1 MMTCDVRVRFGTALG
16 TKLYPRN
23 HCSMNNSKHGGR
35 REFVLYSYFCFSSHN
50 QIWHLKMV
58 AACLQVVDN
67 ETSLEVIWRGVIRL
81 LTSDF
86 ETSNTREHD
95 QSPALQIHR

>member
-1 MMTCDVRVRFGTALG
+1 
-16 TKLYPRN
+16 
-23 HCSMNNSKHGGR
+23 
-35 REFVLYSYFCFSSHN
+35 
-50 QIWHLKMV
+50 MV

-67 ETSLEVIWRGVIRL
+67 ETSLEVIWRGVIRP